1 MPLLNKKIL
10 NDLEQNKYAFDDI
23 IPNDAPVI
31 VKYFNPVYF
40 GSWFVLEG
48 QKIFDDWEFFGVEEL
63 DNKIR
68 FTDFSLSF
76 LETMQL
82 PYGEKI
88 KIDENYNGTHG
99 DLKKMVENYGD
110 NYQLF

>member
-40 GSWFVLEG
+40 GSWFFFV
-48 QKIFDDWEFFGVEEL
+48 FFRDDAVTLWGK
-63 DNKIR
+63 NK
-68 FTDFSLSF
+68 
-76 LETMQL
+76 
-82 PYGEKI
+82 
-88 KIDENYNGTHG
+88 N
-99 DLKKMVENYGD
+99 
-110 NYQLF
+110 